1 MAEYPQGWLAYEGE
15 WGGKQG
21 EWRCDPKQSGG
32 VNCLGDLGTHVE
44 NAVSMLTGLKI
55 RRVLA
60 KMDVVVPGRVLDD
73 NDVVLVEYE
82 GGATGCYWTSQFAI
96 GHDNDLRVRIYGENG
111 SILWAQEECEKV
123 TMIDRDGTIVERHR
137 GGGGSCKVRPSARRS
152 HRGLARVHG
161 QPLPLVHGVP
171 ARQKGRH
178 VRARHDRFPDRA
190 RRRRRRP
197 LRACLPAVEPAGQ
210 RLGDNGRK
218 RITAGPAA
226 PRERHKGGNMEQELL
241 VMKNINKSFPGVRAL
256 RDVSLSLRRGEVHA
270 LIGEN
275 GAGKS
280 TLMKVLSGVH
290 QADSGEILW
299 EGKPVQIHSTTE
311 ATAMGISIIY
321 QELNLMPNMSIREN
335 IFLGREN
342 RKARFFVDFQK
353 TSELAKTYTDMVGLT
368 ADVNTLVKDLSIA
381 QRQMVE
387 VAKALSTNAKLI
399 VMDEPTSSLTDRETE
414 ILMNVIRNLRDQ
426 GVTVVFISHR
436 LSELFEISDRI
447 TVLRDGE
454 CVGTIDTKDCTEPQ
468 LVNMMVGRTLDDIYP
483 KGNAQIGEAVL
494 EAKHL
499 NAGKMVQDV
508 SFTLHRGEI
517 LGFAGLIGAGRS
529 EVMRAIF
536 GVDPLDSGE
545 IIIDGKK
552 LEKHT
557 PTDAIRAGLG
567 LVPEDRK
574 LLGLILD
581 MSVRENTTLPC
592 LPVEMKGGILSRKK
606 ENEITQT
613 YIEQLDIKTPGAEQ
627 KVLNLSGG
635 NQQKVVIGKWL
646 ATHPKVLILDEP
658 TRGIDVGAKR
668 EIHQLMS
675 KLADQGV
682 GIIMISSEMPEVL
695 GMSDRIIVMHEG
707 HVCGELSRSEATQ
720 ERIMSLIL
728 SAAG

>member
-1 MAEYPQGWLAYEGE
+1 
-15 WGGKQG
+15 
-21 EWRCDPKQSGG
+21 
-32 VNCLGDLGTHVE
+32 
-44 NAVSMLTGLKI
+44 
-55 RRVLA
+55 
-60 KMDVVVPGRVLDD
+60 
-73 NDVVLVEYE
+73 
-82 GGATGCYWTSQFAI
+82 
-96 GHDNDLRVRIYGENG
+96 
-111 SILWAQEECEKV
+111 
-123 TMIDRDGTIVERHR
+123 
-137 GGGGSCKVRPSARRS
+137 
-152 HRGLARVHG
+152 
-161 QPLPLVHGVP
+161 
-171 ARQKGRH
+171 
-178 VRARHDRFPDRA
+178 
-190 RRRRRRP
+190 
-197 LRACLPAVEPAGQ
+197 
-210 RLGDNGRK
+210 
-218 RITAGPAA
+218 
-226 PRERHKGGNMEQELL
+226 MEQELL
-241 VMKNINKSFPGVRAL
+241 VMKNINKSFPGVHAL

-545 IIIDGKK
+545 IIIDG
-552 LEKHT
+552 L
-557 PTDAIRAGLG
+557 DADTYYLRETAGL
-567 LVPEDRK
+567 
-574 LLGLILD
+574 
-581 MSVRENTTLPC
+581 
-592 LPVEMKGGILSRKK
+592 
-606 ENEITQT
+606 
-613 YIEQLDIKTPGAEQ
+613 PGY
-627 KVLNLSGG
+627 N
-635 NQQKVVIGKWL
+635 
-646 ATHPKVLILDEP
+646 
-658 TRGIDVGAKR
+658 
-668 EIHQLMS
+668 
-675 KLADQGV
+675 KLADDQEITITATPGEDEDTMTFSRPTAYINNQSGTELPSTGGMGTTMFYILGSV
-682 GIIMISSEMPEVL
+682 LVL
-695 GMSDRIIVMHEG
+695 GAAVVLITRKRMSKHN
-707 HVCGELSRSEATQ
+707 
-720 ERIMSLIL
+720 
-728 SAAG
+728 

>member
-1 MAEYPQGWLAYEGE
+1 
-15 WGGKQG
+15 
-21 EWRCDPKQSGG
+21 
-32 VNCLGDLGTHVE
+32 
-44 NAVSMLTGLKI
+44 
-55 RRVLA
+55 
-60 KMDVVVPGRVLDD
+60 
-73 NDVVLVEYE
+73 
-82 GGATGCYWTSQFAI
+82 
-96 GHDNDLRVRIYGENG
+96 
-111 SILWAQEECEKV
+111 
-123 TMIDRDGTIVERHR
+123 
-137 GGGGSCKVRPSARRS
+137 
-152 HRGLARVHG
+152 
-161 QPLPLVHGVP
+161 
-171 ARQKGRH
+171 
-178 VRARHDRFPDRA
+178 
-190 RRRRRRP
+190 
-197 LRACLPAVEPAGQ
+197 
-210 RLGDNGRK
+210 
-218 RITAGPAA
+218 
-226 PRERHKGGNMEQELL
+226 MEQELL
-241 VMKNINKSFPGVRAL
+241 VMKNINKSFPGVHAL

-447 TVLRDGE
+447 TVLRVGE

-545 IIIDGKK
+545 IVIDGKK

-581 MSVRENTTLPC
+581 MSVR
-592 LPVEMKGGILSRKK
+592 
-606 ENEITQT
+606 
-613 YIEQLDIKTPGAEQ
+613 EQ

>member
-1 MAEYPQGWLAYEGE
+1 
-15 WGGKQG
+15 
-21 EWRCDPKQSGG
+21 
-32 VNCLGDLGTHVE
+32 
-44 NAVSMLTGLKI
+44 
-55 RRVLA
+55 
-60 KMDVVVPGRVLDD
+60 
-73 NDVVLVEYE
+73 
-82 GGATGCYWTSQFAI
+82 
-96 GHDNDLRVRIYGENG
+96 
-111 SILWAQEECEKV
+111 
-123 TMIDRDGTIVERHR
+123 
-137 GGGGSCKVRPSARRS
+137 
-152 HRGLARVHG
+152 
-161 QPLPLVHGVP
+161 
-171 ARQKGRH
+171 
-178 VRARHDRFPDRA
+178 
-190 RRRRRRP
+190 
-197 LRACLPAVEPAGQ
+197 
-210 RLGDNGRK
+210 
-218 RITAGPAA
+218 
-226 PRERHKGGNMEQELL
+226 MEQELL
-241 VMKNINKSFPGVRAL
+241 VMKNINKSFPGVHAL
-256 RDVSLSLRRGEVHA
+256 RDVSLSLQRGEVHA

-426 GVTVVFISHR
+426 GVAVVFISHR

-557 PTDAIRAGLG
+557 PTDAIRRSRPGPRRPEAAWPDPRYVRPGKHHAA
-567 LVPEDRK
+567 VPARGDEGRHPQPQEGKRDHPDLYRAARHQ
-574 LLGLILD
+574 D
-581 MSVRENTTLPC
+581 ARC
-592 LPVEMKGGILSRKK
+592 
-606 ENEITQT
+606 
-613 YIEQLDIKTPGAEQ
+613 GAE
-627 KVLNLSGG
+627 G
-635 NQQKVVIGKWL
+635 
-646 ATHPKVLILDEP
+646 PEP
-658 TRGIDVGAKR
+658 LRRQPAEGRHRQMAGDP
-668 EIHQLMS
+668 
-675 KLADQGV
+675 
-682 GIIMISSEMPEVL
+682 PE
-695 GMSDRIIVMHEG
+695 GSDPR
-707 HVCGELSRSEATQ
+707 
-720 ERIMSLIL
+720 
-728 SAAG
+728 